1 MVEYRMT
8 HVSETKGEA
17 ILSIAALGIAVT
29 YLLIIV
35 AGAIGALLVMIWLF
49 EDTLDATTRTG
60 RETVKNLRYPDGVG
74 VESTPSALVEPEHSE
89 DKAA

>member
-1 MVEYRMT
+1 MVEHRMT

-49 EDTLDATTRTG
+49 EDTLDATRTG
-60 RETVKNLRYPDGVG
+60 RETVKDLRYPDGVG
-74 VESTPSALVEPEHSE
+74 MESTPSALVEPERSE

>member
-1 MVEYRMT
+1 MT
-8 HVSETKGEA
+8 HVSETKEDA

-35 AGAIGALLVMIWLF
+35 AGAIGALLVMLWLF
-49 EDTLDATTRTG
+49 EDTLDATRTG
-60 RETVKNLRYPDGVG
+60 RETVKDLRNPDGVG
-74 VESTPSALVEPEHSE
+74 MESTPSALVEPERSE